1 MYEIY
6 IVSTW
11 ILMGREKNERH
22 IYTRILADLQS
33 CFLYTM
39 YAGLCSLIANLMPFV
54 FGPISHNFQ
63 PGIFWSIF
71 DHVSRLCRLW
81 SSLVWNSN
89 FFGNGNLHLKQTSE
103 RLTILVFKQFLNK
116 DFFLILWKQYNLKL
130 RKTKLT
136 YALAEAV
143 NGCHVHYLKANKVFR
158 QYHLPLHFDLIFK

>member
-39 YAGLCSLIANLMPFV
+39 YAGSLIANLMPFV
-54 FGPISHNFQ
+54 FGPISDKCNFQ
-63 PGIFWSIF
+63 PGIPWSIF
-71 DHVSRLCRLW
+71 DHVSRLWRLW

-89 FFGNGNLHLKQTSE
+89 FFGNGSLHLKQTSE
-103 RLTILVFKQFLNK
+103 RLTILVFKKFLNK
-116 DFFLILWKQYNLKL
+116 DFFFNSLKTIQPYIEKNKINICTRRG
-130 RKTKLT
+130 RKWMSCSLSKS
-136 YALAEAV
+136 
-143 NGCHVHYLKANKVFR
+143 
-158 QYHLPLHFDLIFK
+158 Q